1 LRLIFK
7 NKETMYFKDGVKFYS
22 PAEERINVWSHGSG
36 LVLSIIGLVLLVLRA
51 VSTADV
57 WRIVSFSIFG
67 ISMIIL
73 YSASTFYHHSK
84 IPKLRA
90 RLNIF
95 DHASIYVL
103 IAGTYTPFTLVTLH
117 GWVGWTIFGISW
129 GAAVVGIFL
138 KIIFIGKHKILS
150 VIMYVLMGWIIV
162 IAIKPLIQN
171 MSTEGLIWLL
181 AGGIS
186 YTVGA
191 VLYSLKGMKFNHAVF
206 HIFVLAGTICHFVAI
221 YWFV

>member
-1 LRLIFK
+1 MK
-7 NKETMYFKDGVKFYS
+7 NTKTAVKFY
-22 PAEERINVWSHGSG
+22 PPTEEKINVWSHGLG
-36 LVLSIIGLVLLVLRA
+36 LLLSLICLPLLVLRA
-51 VSTADV
+51 VSFGDA

-67 ISMIIL
+67 VSMILL
-73 YSASTFYHHSK
+73 YLASTIYHNSK
-84 IPKLRA
+84 QPKLRA
-90 RLNIF
+90 RLNVF

-103 IAGTYTPFTLVTLH
+103 IAGSYTPFTLVTLH
-117 GWVGWTIFGISW
+117 GWVGWTIFGIAW
-129 GAAVVGIFL
+129 GAALAGIIL
-138 KIIFIGKHKILS
+138 KIFFIGRYNLLS

-171 MSTEGLIWLL
+171 LSAEGLIWLG

-206 HIFVLAGTICHFVAI
+206 HIFVLVGTFCHFVAV